1 MTTTTTTTKIT
12 TTTSQM
18 KKQFGPEKVKNAV
31 LSVTAAV
38 FAITFA
44 AVSGG
49 NDSIDE
55 QQVET
60 TAVTSLFPAQPSVI
74 PITDPQA
81 QAQSDPAPPSMA
93 FSASTNQITP
103 AAPATQTTQ
112 PTVTRRQVV
121 IPFPR
126 ARTRAS

>member
-1 MTTTTTTTKIT
+1 
-12 TTTSQM
+12 M

-55 QQVET
+55 QQIET

-74 PITDPQA
+74 PITDLQA
-81 QAQSDPAPPSMA
+81 QAQPDPAPLSMA
-93 FSASTNQITP
+93 FSASTNQINP